1 MSTVQE
7 QIAMV
12 GLRMFERNLTDMSG
26 GNISVRQGDQMFI
39 TPRYSGSR
47 QHWHV
52 DPETIISGSIAE
64 DDLLEHPALSRE
76 GKIHLGIYRTF
87 PESAAVIHAHPFYVL
102 PFCVAEKPIVP
113 PLESAQKFETVEVVP
128 YAPAHSQELADNVVD
143 CLRGK
148 EHIIQK
154 QAAVVILP
162 RHGVIA
168 AGKDLFAAVDAV
180 ERINWNAWCILAQR
194 LLP

>member
-1 MSTVQE
+1 MPTVQE
-7 QIAMV
+7 QIALV
-12 GLRMFERNLTDMSG
+12 GLRMFERHLTDMSG
-26 GNISVRQGDQMFI
+26 GNISVRQGDRMFI

-47 QHWHV
+47 NHWHI
-52 DPETIISGSIAE
+52 DPEMIISGSIAE
-64 DDLLEHPALSRE
+64 GDLLEHPAFSRE
-76 GKIHLGIYRTF
+76 GKAHLEIYRTF
-87 PESAAVIHAHPFYVL
+87 PDATSVIHAHPFYVL
-102 PFCVAEKPIVP
+102 PFCVAEQPIVP

-128 YAPAHSQELADNVVD
+128 YAPAHSQELADNIVA

-154 QAAVVILP
+154 QAAVVLLP

-168 AGKDLFAAVDAV
+168 AGKDLFATVDAV

-194 LLP
+194 LMP